1 MIIGILPLMLGVELL
16 GWLVFLPIALSGH
29 SDFRQLYTGGYMLRS
44 GHGHDLYDY
53 DTQKRFEDSLVSSE
67 QIALPINHLAY
78 EELLFV
84 PFSLMKYRTAYLAFL
99 AFNVVLV
106 GWCIWLF
113 RPHSNEL
120 AHAWRWLPAAMFAS
134 FFPVTATLMQGQ
146 DSIILLMLLIAAMA
160 AVDRGWDM
168 TAGALVGLGLF
179 KLQVV
184 LPIALLFLIW
194 RRRRFAAGFLLAGLT
209 VLASSVL
216 LIGLAETALYARTLL
231 SMSVGL
237 ASRVDQFKYAISP
250 TEMPNLRG
258 LTFGLTNGYLSHAS
272 IQVCTIVLS
281 AFLILCLGKATPRG
295 LRSVD
300 ALSLAITA
308 SILLSYHIFLYD
320 LSILL
325 IPIAITV
332 NNFRASEAAAS
343 TLDHGTAWLAAVL
356 FIIPICNLFMGN
368 YKYLLSLPICVFL
381 FASLFRYRRDCR
393 TASSRPC
400 WSVS

>member
-1 MIIGILPLMLGVELL
+1 MTTTVHVTAESTTSTAPHQVQLIIGILPLLLGIELL

-67 QIALPINHLAY
+67 QIALPINHLTY

-106 GWCIWLF
+106 GWCVWLF

-146 DSIILLMLLIAAMA
+146 DSIILLILLIAAMA

-168 TAGALVGLGLF
+168 TAGVLVGLGLF
-179 KLQVV
+179 KFQVV

-209 VLASSVL
+209 VLASSV
-216 LIGLAETALYARTLL
+216 
-231 SMSVGL
+231 
-237 ASRVDQFKYAISP
+237 
-250 TEMPNLRG
+250 RG
-258 LTFGLTNGYLSHAS
+258 LTFGLTNGHLSHAS

-281 AFLILCLGKATPRG
+281 AFLILWLGKATPRG
-295 LRSVD
+295 LRSAD

-343 TLDHGTAWLAAVL
+343 TLERGTAWLAAVL

-381 FASLFRYRRDCR
+381 FALLFRYRRDYR
-393 TASSRPC
+393 TASSRPR
-400 WSVS
+400 SDLVGA